1 MSNLA
6 AELRNSASVNSKA
19 TAWGEIRSGTF
30 AASCRSRAR
39 AASPFEMLHDLGQRH
54 RVQNP
59 LCRYASLAS
68 HFDPPVHVIE
78 LGNRVRVGVDAEHA
92 PEVKR
97 ALVPA
102 PVQIQPPRVS
112 VDLNSDSVL
121 GAGTEHR
128 LNVNVVA

>member
-1 MSNLA
+1 MSTSPLSCGTRLSEFKKQRHGPKYVPIPA
-6 AELRNSASVNSKA
+6 LR
-19 TAWGEIRSGTF
+19 
-30 AASCRSRAR
+30 RSRDR
-39 AASPFEMLHDLGQRH
+39 ASSPFEMLHDLGQRH

-78 LGNRVRVGVDAEHA
+78 LGNRVGVGVDAEHA
-92 PEVKR
+92 SEVER

-128 LNVNVVA
+128 LNVNVAA